1 MSESRRAYAWLFSP
15 RVDALAFGG
24 SALMSFALVALALVL
39 SPQALRDDD
48 AHAPEWVWIATV
60 LLIDVAHVWGT
71 AILVY
76 LDRAELRRRPLL
88 YGVVPFA
95 ALAIGWA
102 VASESELWF
111 WRCVAYLAV
120 VHFVRQQV
128 GWVKLYRAKA
138 REPGGIARA
147 IDEGTTYAVT
157 LGPVVWWHAHL
168 PVSFAWMADDDFVMG
183 VPRVAGDVALMVAA
197 LFLCA
202 YLVRAA
208 RAYAIGAGQPGKDLV
223 VTTTALLWGAGI
235 VWWAN
240 DTAFTLTNVIAHGV
254 PYAVLVVWT
263 ARRRIAMGLSVSRVA
278 RAGVVAIVAALWTF
292 ALVEELLWD
301 RMVWHQRE
309 WLAFLPSLT
318 LSADARALVVA
329 LLALP
334 QLTHYVLDGFYW
346 RRHDNPAL
354 G

>member
-1 MSESRRAYAWLFSP
+1 VRAWLFSP
-15 RVDALAFGG
+15 RIDVLAFGG
-24 SALMSFALVALALVL
+24 SALVSFVLVAVAFATSPVDLARA
-39 SPQALRDDD
+39 P
-48 AHAPEWVWIATV
+48 APEWVWIATV

-76 LDRAELRRRPLL
+76 LDPAEVRRRPAL
-88 YGVVPFA
+88 YGIVPFA

-102 VASESELWF
+102 LASESELWF

-138 REPGGIARA
+138 RETDLAGRIV
-147 IDEGTTYAVT
+147 DEGTTYAVT
-157 LGPVVWWHAHL
+157 LGPVVWWHAHV
-168 PVSFAWMADDDFVMG
+168 PVSFAWMVNGDFVEG
-183 VPRVAGDVALMVAA
+183 APRIAGDVALLVAA
-197 LFLCA
+197 AFFCA

-208 RAYAIGAGQPGKDLV
+208 RAYARGAGQPGKDIVV
-223 VTTTALLWGAGI
+223 VTTAALWGAGI

-263 ARRRIAMGLSVSRVA
+263 ARKRIAMGLSASRIA
-278 RAGVVAIVAALWTF
+278 KAGALAIVAALWSF
-292 ALVEELLWD
+292 AIVEELLWHH
-301 RMVWHQRE
+301 VPSSPLVIAV
-309 WLAFLPSLT
+309 LA
-318 LSADARALVVA
+318 V
-329 LLALP
+329 P

-346 RRHDNPAL
+346 RRRDNPAL